1 MDGYYISARRNFFK
15 GVKLEVMSSSKTF
28 WVHGGLFGNLFGD
41 EKSVKYVLELIIGL
55 KPFLKRSKL
64 N

>member
-1 MDGYYISARRNFFK
+1 MDGYYISARTNFFK
-15 GVKLEVMSSSKTF
+15 GVKLEVMSCLGA
-28 WVHGGLFGNLFGD
+28 WGLFENLFGD